1 MSFLGTRAG
10 PLADLALI
18 ISIAG
23 FIILC
28 LGVVYAKRGILLR
41 HFKMTRLAV
50 LLLIIAFIWMGP
62 RFIGSIHII
71 TSRLTA
77 LPILITVFHAVIGI
91 SALLT
96 GIFLAF
102 DMVIKKTRY
111 PMRTVFLLWIL
122 ALFLGIA
129 TYIVRYVLTPLPPR

>member
-1 MSFLGTRAG
+1 MGFLGTRAG

-23 FIILC
+23 FIILWS
-28 LGVVYAKRGILLR
+28 GVVYAKRGILLT

-50 LLLIIAFIWMGP
+50 LLLIMAFIWMGP
-62 RFIGSIHII
+62 RFIGSFHII
-71 TSRLTA
+71 ISRLTA
-77 LPILITVFHAVIGI
+77 LPILITVFHAVIGT
-91 SALLT
+91 SALLA

-111 PMRTVFLLWIL
+111 PMRTVFILLIL
-122 ALFLGIA
+122 ALLLGIA
-129 TYIVRYVLTPLPPR
+129 TYIVRYILTPLPPR